1 MQQNKNTAGL
11 KRQAEIKSVNQELLD
26 SIVTL
31 IEAVNALRYQY
42 CMKKFRNNQQSV
54 QVYFNPL

>member
-1 MQQNKNTAGL
+1 MQQNKNTGGL

-31 IEAVNALRYQY
+31 IEAVNALRYQ
-42 CMKKFRNNQQSV
+42 
-54 QVYFNPL
+54 